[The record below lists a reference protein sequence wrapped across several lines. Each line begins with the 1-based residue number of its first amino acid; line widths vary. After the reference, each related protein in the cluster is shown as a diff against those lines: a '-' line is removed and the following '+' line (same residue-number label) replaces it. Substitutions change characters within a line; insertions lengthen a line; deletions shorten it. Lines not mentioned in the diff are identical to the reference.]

1 MSSWVCDGA
10 RDCKEGE
17 DELNC
22 KSPRE
27 CGSRQFM
34 CRVDGSCVPVSQVCD
49 GIPQC
54 PDGSDESVCHP
65 NPSK

>member
-1 MSSWVCDGA
+1 M
-10 RDCKEGE
+10 
-17 DELNC
+17 
-22 KSPRE
+22 
-27 CGSRQFM
+27 CGSHQFM

-65 NPSK
+65 IPPSK